1 MVALGLDGFGAPA
14 RKHKWCKHC
23 TRALTRRLGTRSLA
37 TGTKSVISTD
47 NAHVPAFDAKDFMN
61 QITHFSCAPLFL
73 RRNGESGTQVSLSV
87 QGRLHGY
94 S

>member
-1 MVALGLDGFGAPA
+1 MVALGLDGLGAPG
-14 RKHKWCKHC
+14 RKHKRCKHC
-23 TRALTRRLGTRSLA
+23 TRALTRGLGARSLA

-47 NAHVPAFDAKDFMN
+47 NAHVPAFDAKDFRIR
-61 QITHFSCAPLFL
+61 ITHFGCASLFL

-87 QGRLHGY
+87 PGRLHGY